1 MKNTCFVQ
9 LNQEVL
15 LFQSVEEVWFW
26 CCKGQLIRESGNR
39 FVKKT
44 SISIRPCSIDDIVRI
59 IVKLKFSGKISQ
71 PQVDILYKY
80 GNRFCPPDKYNFEE
94 EKDCSLWEN
103 AMNFLEKECL
113 KKNFLEKQSYHE

>member
-9 LNQEVL
+9 LNQEVA

-26 CCKGQLIRESGNR
+26 CCKGQLIRESGSR

-44 SISIRPCSIDDIVRI
+44 SISIRPCSIDDVVRI

-71 PQVDILYKY
+71 LQVDVLYKY
-80 GNRFCPPDKYNFEE
+80 GNRFCPPDQYDSK
-94 EKDCSLWEN
+94 EKKDSCLWED
-103 AMNFLEKECL
+103 AMDFLEKECL
-113 KKNFLEKQSYHE
+113 KKKFLEKQSYHE